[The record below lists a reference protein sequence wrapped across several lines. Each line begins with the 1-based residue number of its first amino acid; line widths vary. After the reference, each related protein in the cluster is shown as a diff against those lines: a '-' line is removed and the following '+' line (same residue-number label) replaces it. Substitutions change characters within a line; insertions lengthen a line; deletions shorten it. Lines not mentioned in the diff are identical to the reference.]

1 MRNAGM
7 TRELI
12 AQGSVGGVK
21 DVSKAPVLAREQRD
35 GGLDGVAGHGG
46 VSEGQVVP
54 WVAKGESNVKELP
67 A

>member
-1 MRNAGM
+1 M

-12 AQGSVGGVK
+12 LQGSVGGVK
-21 DVSKAPVLAREQRD
+21 GVNGAPVLARERRT

-46 VSEGQVVP
+46 GAKGQVVP